1 MKGFNIIKLL
11 KEYSTKS
18 DILFAFR
25 LLHNFR
31 WESILNRMKNSGF
44 LFIDKEEGV
53 SSRRVDNLLR
63 KKRGEK
69 HVGHL
74 GTLDPFASG
83 LLIVAI
89 GEATKR
95 LPYLSDDRKTYVA
108 TLVLGK
114 ETDTLDLTGKVIKE
128 KEVPALTKE
137 KILKAME
144 NRTKTY
150 DQEIPSFSATHY
162 NGKRRYDLAREGVE
176 IPMLKKTVSVY
187 QRNLLQFDS
196 SSIVFSAEVSKGTY
210 IRSLGKDLAL
220 ELDTLGYLSKLRRT
234 HIGKFSVE
242 DALPLDKISN
252 GNILPMDKVLEDI
265 DSYEVTNANDI
276 KRARHG
282 NELNLPLA
290 SPLLFIKD
298 NQTILAL
305 YKKEGNRYVCVKGF
319 NQ

>member
-1 MKGFNIIKLL
+1 
-11 KEYSTKS
+11 
-18 DILFAFR
+18 
-25 LLHNFR
+25 
-31 WESILNRMKNSGF
+31 MKNSGF

-150 DQEIPSFSATHY
+150 EQEIPSFSAQ
-162 NGKRRYDLAREGVE
+162 GR
-176 IPMLKKTVSVY
+176 
-187 QRNLLQFDS
+187 S
-196 SSIVFSAEVSKGTY
+196 S
-210 IRSLGKDLAL
+210 
-220 ELDTLGYLSKLRRT
+220 
-234 HIGKFSVE
+234 
-242 DALPLDKISN
+242 
-252 GNILPMDKVLEDI
+252 
-265 DSYEVTNANDI
+265 
-276 KRARHG
+276 
-282 NELNLPLA
+282 
-290 SPLLFIKD
+290 
-298 NQTILAL
+298 
-305 YKKEGNRYVCVKGF
+305 
-319 NQ
+319 